1 MYVLSITINTDL
13 IVSTAV
19 LPHLHEMDINGEL
32 LTPTSLSRYFYSH
45 FNYIQST
52 ERMKDVYIYILN
64 EILKKLNSS
73 MIGKEI
79 DAITSYQDFV
89 ETTSQVS
96 VKKSFINSFSF
107 RHTAIEK
114 QGNTQNKQ
122 SSSSHF

>member
-1 MYVLSITINTDL
+1 
-13 IVSTAV
+13 
-19 LPHLHEMDINGEL
+19 
-32 LTPTSLSRYFYSH
+32 
-45 FNYIQST
+45 
-52 ERMKDVYIYILN
+52 
-64 EILKKLNSS
+64 

-79 DAITSYQDFV
+79 DAITSYQDFI

-96 VKKSFINSFSF
+96 VKKSFNNSFSF